1 MAASEAAPFP
11 FYGGPEHSPF
21 TLGEGPRRALLIHGF
36 PGTPAEMRPLG
47 QVLAAGGWQA
57 RGLLLPGMGA
67 EIMHL
72 AQTRASDWMDAA
84 RAAWEEV
91 RREDPGAILVGNSMG
106 AAVALRLAA
115 EAPAGRLVL
124 VSPFWDIGALGA
136 LLPVAKYVVRSV
148 APFSRANFGDPAL
161 RAELQRM
168 APGIDLD
175 DPATQQEIR
184 TQMQLP
190 TAVLDQVRLMG
201 RAAYAAAPG
210 CTPRRWSC
218 RGRTTAS
225 CAGGRPGAS
234 WCAWAGRSPT
244 ASCPAAHE
252 LVLLGGTA
260 ADRAALAVRA
270 FLPEASAPGGAL
282 AAPAPAPAPATSVP

>member
-1 MAASEAAPFP
+1 MAASEAAPYP
-11 FYGGPEHSPF
+11 FYSGPEHSPF

-72 AQTRASDWMDAA
+72 AQMRASDWMDAA
-84 RAAWEEV
+84 RAGWEEV

-115 EAPAGRLVL
+115 EAPGGRLVL

-136 LLPVAKYVVRSV
+136 LLPVAKYLVRSV

-184 TQMQLP
+184 TQMKLP

-201 RAAYAAAPG
+201 RAAYAAAPRVHAPALVLQG
-210 CTPRRWSC
+210 TYDRIVRRGAT
-218 RGRTTAS
+218 RRLLVRL
-225 CAGGRPGAS
+225 GGPVTY
-234 WCAWAGRSPT
+234 CEL
-244 ASCPAAHE
+244 PAAHE
-252 LVLLGGTA
+252 LVLLGGAA

-270 FLPEASAPGGAL
+270 FLPEAGAPGGAL
-282 AAPAPAPAPATSVP
+282 AAPAPAPSPAASVP